1 MRDGRPSSDVGS
13 TLVEFS
19 LLAPIVIF
27 VFLGILE
34 FGRFYYSRL
43 TLQHAVREAARFAVT
58 GNSMEDPD
66 TGDSMSRA
74 ESIRQV
80 ILDKAATLHL
90 DVEDV
95 TIDPPDG
102 GGPSQVV
109 RVTGDFQYDFVT
121 PGIAQMFPGGVYDFS
136 VSTSMKNEPF
146 H

>member
-1 MRDGRPSSDVGS
+1 MRSARSSSDGS

-27 VFLGILE
+27 LFMGVFE
-34 FGRFYYSRL
+34 FGRFFYTRL
-43 TLQHAVREAARFAVT
+43 TLQHAVREAARFAIT
-58 GNSMEDPD
+58 GSTMEDPV
-66 TGDSMSRA
+66 TGDPMSRA
-74 ESIRQV
+74 QSIRQV
-80 ILDKAATLHL
+80 ILEEAATLHL

-109 RVTGDFQYDFVT
+109 RVSGDFQYVFVT
-121 PGIAQMFPGGVYDFS
+121 PGLAQMFPDVSYDFS

-146 H
+146 R

>member
-1 MRDGRPSSDVGS
+1 MRSASSSSDGS

-27 VFLGILE
+27 LFMGVFE
-34 FGRFYYSRL
+34 FGRFFYTRL
-43 TLQHAVREAARFAVT
+43 TLQHAVREAARFAIT
-58 GNSMEDPD
+58 GSTMEDPV
-66 TGDSMSRA
+66 TGDPMSRA
-74 ESIRQV
+74 QSIRQV
-80 ILDKAATLHL
+80 ILEKAATLHL

-109 RVTGDFQYDFVT
+109 RVSGDFQYDFVT
-121 PGIAQMFPGGVYDFS
+121 PGLAQMFPDGSYDFS

-146 H
+146 R

>member
-1 MRDGRPSSDVGS
+1 MRSARSSSDGS

-27 VFLGILE
+27 LFMGVFE
-34 FGRFYYSRL
+34 FGRFFYTRL
-43 TLQHAVREAARFAVT
+43 TLQHAVREAARFAIT
-58 GNSMEDPD
+58 GSTMEDPV
-66 TGDSMSRA
+66 TGDPMSRA
-74 ESIRQV
+74 QSIRQV
-80 ILDKAATLHL
+80 ILEKAATLHL

-109 RVTGDFQYDFVT
+109 RVSGDFQYDFVT
-121 PGIAQMFPGGVYDFS
+121 PGLAQMFPDGSYDFS

-146 H
+146 R

>member
-1 MRDGRPSSDVGS
+1 MRSARSSSDGS

-27 VFLGILE
+27 LFMGVFE
-34 FGRFYYSRL
+34 FGRFFYTRL
-43 TLQHAVREAARFAVT
+43 TLQHAVREAARFAIT
-58 GNSMEDPD
+58 GSTMEDPV
-66 TGDSMSRA
+66 TGDPMSRA
-74 ESIRQV
+74 QSIRQV
-80 ILDKAATLHL
+80 ILEEAATLHL

-109 RVTGDFQYDFVT
+109 RVSGDFQYDFVT
-121 PGIAQMFPGGVYDFS
+121 PGLAQMFPDGSYDFS

-146 H
+146 R